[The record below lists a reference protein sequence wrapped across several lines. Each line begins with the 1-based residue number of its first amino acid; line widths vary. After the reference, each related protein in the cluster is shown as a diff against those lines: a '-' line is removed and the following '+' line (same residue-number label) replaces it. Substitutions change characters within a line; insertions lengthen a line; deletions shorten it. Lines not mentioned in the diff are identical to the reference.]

1 MKNRQNIWLGAL
13 TAAVILLAVTLADTH
28 GRLTALQAEHT
39 ALQQETEDLRERLSE
54 TREQLWEQE
63 DALRE
68 VSAQVTQQEEEPLL
82 ASYTLTPLRLE
93 AASHQVEL
101 GISLSLTTPDQTA
114 TATVNVYQGG
124 GERKRLSQTEL
135 TRNASGTYAGEM
147 AVPAE
152 CTNLQIL
159 VTVRSEGSTDTAW
172 LYEGR
177 AAGLLPVTLS
187 GRSGN
192 GSRQD
197 GGAEITAAVR
207 LGEPVS
213 ASGQAFRLYC
223 NGRLAETVP
232 AVAGQESGTWEGTGT
247 LSCADGDQVEVRFF
261 CEDDLGL
268 GYEFPVRVWE
278 VKEDR
283 IAAGWPVTYAPEL
296 VWPE

>member
-1 MKNRQNIWLGAL
+1 MKNRQNIWMGAL
-13 TAAVILLAVTLADTH
+13 TAVVILLAVTLADTH

-39 ALQQETEDLRERLSE
+39 ALQQETEDLRERLRE

-82 ASYTLTPLRLE
+82 ASYALTPLRLE

-135 TRNASGTYAGEM
+135 TRNASGTYVGET

-159 VTVRSEGSTDTAW
+159 VTVRSGGSADTAW

-187 GRSGN
+187 GRSGD
-192 GSRQD
+192 GSRRD

-207 LGEPVS
+207 LGESVS
-213 ASGQAFRLYC
+213 VSRQAFRLYC

-232 AVAGQESGTWEGTGT
+232 AAAGQESGTWEGTGT

-268 GYEFPVRVWE
+268 GYEFPVRAWE

-283 IAAGWPVTYAPEL
+283 MAAGWPVTNAPEL

>member
-1 MKNRQNIWLGAL
+1 MKHGQNIWLGTL
-13 TAAVILLAVTLADTH
+13 TAAVILLAVTLAGTH
-28 GRLTALQAEHT
+28 DRLAVLQAEHA
-39 ALQQETEDLRERLSE
+39 ALQQEAEDLRERLSE

-82 ASYTLTPLRLE
+82 ASYALTPLWLE

-135 TRNASGTYAGEM
+135 TRDEAGTYTGETM
-147 AVPAE
+147 VPVDLS
-152 CTNLQIL
+152 NLQIL
-159 VTVRSEGSTDTAW
+159 VTVRSGGSADTAW

-177 AAGLLPVTLS
+177 SAGLLPVTLS
-187 GRSGN
+187 GRSGEAL
-192 GSRQD
+192 RQD
-197 GGAEITAAVR
+197 GGAQITAAVR
-207 LGEPVS
+207 LGESVS
-213 ASGQAFRLYC
+213 AYGQAFRLYR
-223 NGRLAETVP
+223 NGQLAETVP
-232 AVAGQESGTWEGTGT
+232 AAAGQGSGTWEGTGT
-247 LSCADGDQVEVRFF
+247 VSCADGDQVEVRFF
-261 CEDDLGL
+261 CQDSLGL

-283 IAAGWPVTYAPEL
+283 LAAGWPVTNAPEL
-296 VWPE
+296 VWP